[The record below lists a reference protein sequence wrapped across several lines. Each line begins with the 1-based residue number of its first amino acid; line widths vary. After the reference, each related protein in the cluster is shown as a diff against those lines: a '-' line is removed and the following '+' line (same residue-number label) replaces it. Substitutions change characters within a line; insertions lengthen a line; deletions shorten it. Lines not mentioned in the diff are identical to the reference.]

1 MKHLLATVGMYT
13 NIIVTINY
21 AQNNSRWICERH
33 FQTVYSTNVWWE
45 KNYRTIFL
53 RKKKRSTIFKFS
65 VKTSANFVGGVD
77 LHRRQNMWLQQ
88 DGRAPSFPPRCETLF
103 RHTVE
108 NNCRLYRV
116 IINDCSR
123 SRDVHVMKFLP
134 VSCEL
139 SIFDA
144 VTVIF

>member
-1 MKHLLATVGMYT
+1 MPRITLAGFAKDTSRRFILQMFGGKK
-13 NIIVTINY
+13 IIG
-21 AQNNSRWICERH
+21 Q
-33 FQTVYSTNVWWE
+33 F
-45 KNYRTIFL
+45 FL

-65 VKTSANFVGGVD
+65 AKPSANFVGGID